1 MPSVAY
7 VLARYPVAS
16 QTFVH
21 AEMVALRRLD
31 FDVSVFAHQPG
42 EGDVRFGDGPDGDP
56 LPVAHQGLF
65 GAGGPDTLA
74 IAKLHGF
81 DHLHG
86 HFADF
91 GVRVL
96 APLAEAAARPFSFTA
111 HAYDL
116 FRRDAAVRPEE
127 WRSLS
132 PKLRRIVAISRFHK
146 DFLVGRG
153 VPAER
158 IAVIP
163 NAAALADLLG
173 GAPPAP
179 TQLRRIL
186 AVGRPVAKKGFAVLI
201 QAWAQIRAQYPSI
214 ELDILGGEGMVA
226 DPPPGLRLWPMLP
239 WSMVVDAM
247 KRADVVVAPC
257 VVAPDGDMDGIPTV
271 LAEAGALRRPLI
283 ASDLSGISDLVV
295 HGVNGLLVP
304 PGDVNALAMALSRL
318 AQRPAELLRLGNA
331 GPQLAACHDADVVAA
346 RLQREAFAA

>member
-31 FDVSVFAHQPG
+31 FDVHVFAHHAG
-42 EGDVRFGDGPDGDP
+42 EGDVRFGEGPDGDP
-56 LPVAHQGLF
+56 FPLQHQGLF
-65 GAGGPDTLA
+65 SAGGPDTVA
-74 IAKLHGF
+74 VAKLHGY

-96 APLAEAAARPFSFTA
+96 SPLAEAAVRPFSFTA

-132 PKLRRIVAISRFHK
+132 PKLRRIVAISRFHR
-146 DFLVGRG
+146 DFLVSRG

-163 NAAALADLLG
+163 NAAALAELLG
-173 GAPPAP
+173 GASPAP

-186 AVGRPVAKKGFAVLI
+186 AVGRPVAKKGFAVLV
-201 QAWAQIRAQYPSI
+201 QSWAQLRAHHPGI
-214 ELDILGGEGMVA
+214 ELDIIGGEGLVV

-239 WSMVVDAM
+239 WTQVVEAM
-247 KRADVVVAPC
+247 KRADVVVAPS
-257 VVAPDGDMDGIPTV
+257 VVAADGDMDGIPTV
-271 LAEAGALRRPLI
+271 LAEAGALRRPVI
-283 ASDLSGISDLVV
+283 ASNLSGIGDLVV

-304 PGDVNALAMALSRL
+304 PGDVHALTMALSRL
-318 AQRPAELLRLGNA
+318 AQRPAELQRLGNA